1 MMQILKDKTLFSC
14 AEIKMRFAQ
23 LVMGPAGSGKST
35 FCSTIVH
42 HCENIGRT
50 VHVVNLDPAAEYF
63 DYPVL
68 VDTRELVQLED
79 VMEAEDLN
87 LGPNGG
93 LVFCMEYLI
102 QNMEWLQ
109 EKLGF
114 MDEDYIIFDCPG
126 QIELYTHI
134 PVMRQFVDTLQQWD
148 FRVCGVFLVDSK
160 FMVNTAMFFSGV
172 LAALSAMVQLEVPH
186 INVMAKMDLLSQDQA
201 NDIERFLDPDPKS
214 IIDDNEAWQNKKF
227 QKLNEAL
234 AQVIDD
240 YSMVQFLP
248 LDSTN
253 EDSVANVLL
262 QIDHAIQYGEDLEVK
277 EAKDQDQDDDYD
289 LEWNG

>member
-1 MMQILKDKTLFSC
+1 
-14 AEIKMRFAQ
+14 MRFAQ

-35 FCSTIVH
+35 FCSTIVR

-79 VMEAEDLN
+79 VMEAEDMRM
-87 LGPNGG
+87 GPNGG

-102 QNMEWLQ
+102 QNMDWLE

-114 MDEDYIIFDCPG
+114 TEDDYIIFDCPG

-134 PVMRQFVDTLQQWD
+134 PVMRQFVETLQKWD

-160 FMVNTAMFFSGV
+160 FMVNTSMFFSGV
-172 LAALSAMVQLEVPH
+172 LAALSAMIQLELPH
-186 INVMAKMDLLSQDQA
+186 INVMAKMDLLSKSQA
-201 NDIERFLDPDPKS
+201 NDITRFLDPAPIKL
-214 IIDDNEAWQNKKF
+214 IDESEMWKNEKF
-227 QKLNEAL
+227 QKLNSAL
-234 AQVIDD
+234 AQIIED
-240 YSMVQFLP
+240 YSMVQFIP
-248 LDSTN
+248 LDSTD

-262 QIDHAIQYGEDLEVK
+262 HIDHAIQYGEDLEVK
-277 EAKDQDQDDDYD
+277 EPKEQDAPD
-289 LEWNG
+289 E

>member
-1 MMQILKDKTLFSC
+1 M
-14 AEIKMRFAQ
+14 
-23 LVMGPAGSGKST
+23 
-35 FCSTIVH
+35 
-42 HCENIGRT
+42 
-50 VHVVNLDPAAEYF
+50 
-63 DYPVL
+63 
-68 VDTRELVQLED
+68 
-79 VMEAEDLN
+79 
-87 LGPNGG
+87 
-93 LVFCMEYLI
+93 
-102 QNMEWLQ
+102 
-109 EKLGF
+109 
-114 MDEDYIIFDCPG
+114 
-126 QIELYTHI
+126 
-134 PVMRQFVDTLQQWD
+134 
-148 FRVCGVFLVDSK
+148 FLVDSK